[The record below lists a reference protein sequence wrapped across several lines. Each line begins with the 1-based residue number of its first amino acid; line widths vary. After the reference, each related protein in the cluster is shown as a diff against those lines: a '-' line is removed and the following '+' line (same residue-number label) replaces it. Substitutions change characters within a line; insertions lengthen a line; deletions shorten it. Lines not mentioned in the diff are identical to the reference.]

1 MGTYNPTRSES
12 PPIADAI
19 RFERSLATDPDHDPR
34 YYAGYVDGVVAAFAA
49 CDTDLT
55 AAADRELLTSF
66 IARNA
71 SGLLHSDR
79 STRHHAYLA
88 YIREAARLA

>member
-1 MGTYNPTRSES
+1 MAAYNPTGNEVA
-12 PPIADAI
+12 PIADAI
-19 RFERSLATDPDHDPR
+19 RFERSLITDPDYDPR
-34 YYAGYVDGVVAAFAA
+34 YYTGYIDGVVAAFAW
-49 CDTDLT
+49 CDNDMVG
-55 AAADRELLTSF
+55 AADRELLMSF

-71 SGLLHSDR
+71 SGILYSDR

>member
-1 MGTYNPTRSES
+1 MATYNPTRSES

-34 YYAGYVDGVVAAFAA
+34 YYAGYIDGVVAAFAG
-49 CDTDLT
+49 CDPDLT
-55 AAADRELLTSF
+55 GAADRELLTSF
-66 IARNA
+66 VARNA